1 MMVKTLQ
8 AKNLSLYDLEKKFNL
23 TLAEEEQFFTEWRED
38 LPAITESEKQSLD
51 RIKAN
56 YLNLNRRRPMLE
68 DMVKMV
74 VLSPLLDLA
83 EFYSRDFD
91 IQTEAEVEIFLE
103 DEDEIIKGYIDVL
116 TLKDD
121 LWVLVIES
129 KRTQVDV
136 MSALSQLLFY
146 MLNNPNLVKEVFGLM
161 TNGREFVFIK
171 LTQQETP
178 KYAYSKA
185 FDIQTRENELYSV
198 LSILKR
204 LGLRV
209 SG

>member
-1 MMVKTLQ
+1 MVKTLQ

-23 TLAEEEQFFTEWRED
+23 TLAEDEQFFTEWRED
-38 LPAITESEKQSLD
+38 LPTITDSQKQALD

-83 EFYSRDFD
+83 DFYSRDFD

-121 LWVLVIES
+121 LWILVIES

-146 MLNNPNLVKEVFGLM
+146 MLNNPNPVKETFGLM

-204 LGLRV
+204 LGSRV
-209 SG
+209 SR

>member
-1 MMVKTLQ
+1 MVKTLQ

-23 TLAEEEQFFTEWRED
+23 TLAEDEQFFSEWKEEF
-38 LPAITESEKQSLD
+38 PALTDSQKQALD

-56 YLNLNRRRPMLE
+56 YFNLNRRRPMLE

-83 EFYSRDFD
+83 EFYSRDFE
-91 IQTEAEVEIFLE
+91 IKTEAEVEFFLE
-103 DEDEIIKGYIDVL
+103 DEDEIIKGYIDIL

-146 MLNNPNLVKEVFGLM
+146 MLNNPNPVQETFGLM

-204 LGLRV
+204 LG
-209 SG
+209 SWASK

>member
-1 MMVKTLQ
+1 MVKSIP

-23 TLAEEEQFFTEWRED
+23 TLAEDEQFFTEWRED
-38 LPAITESEKQSLD
+38 LPAIADSEKQALD
-51 RIKAN
+51 RIKSN

-83 EFYSRDFD
+83 EFYSQDFD
-91 IQTEAEVEIFLE
+91 IQTEAEVEFFLE
-103 DEDEIIKGYIDVL
+103 DEDEVIKGYIDIL
-116 TLKDD
+116 TLKQD
-121 LWVLVIES
+121 LWILVIES

-146 MLNNPNLVKEVFGLM
+146 MLNNPNPVRETFGLI
-161 TNGREFVFIK
+161 TNGREFVFVK
-171 LTQQETP
+171 LSHQETP

-198 LSILKR
+198 LSLLKR
-204 LGLRV
+204 FGARV
-209 SG
+209 SA

>member
-1 MMVKTLQ
+1 MVKTLP

-23 TLAEEEQFFTEWRED
+23 TLAEDEQFFTEWKEE
-38 LPAITESEKQSLD
+38 LPAITDSEKQALD
-51 RIKAN
+51 RIKVN
-56 YLNLNRRRPMLE
+56 YLNLNRRRSLLE
-68 DMVKMV
+68 DLVKMV

-91 IQTEAEVEIFLE
+91 IQTEAEVEIILE
-103 DEDEIIKGYIDVL
+103 DEDEVIKGYIDVL

-121 LWVLVIES
+121 LWILVIES

-146 MLNNPNLVKEVFGLM
+146 MLNNPNFVQETFGLM
-161 TNGREFVFIK
+161 TNGREFVFVK

-178 KYAYSKA
+178 KYGYTKA
-185 FDIQTRENELYSV
+185 FDLQTRENELYSV

-204 LGLRV
+204 LSSPI

>member
-1 MMVKTLQ
+1 MVKTLQ

-23 TLAEEEQFFTEWRED
+23 TLAEDEQFFTEWRED
-38 LPAITESEKQSLD
+38 LPAITDSQKQALD

-83 EFYSRDFD
+83 DFYNQDFD

-121 LWVLVIES
+121 LWILVIES

-146 MLNNPNLVKEVFGLM
+146 MLNNPNPVQETFGLM

-204 LGLRV
+204 LGSRV
-209 SG
+209 SR

>member
-1 MMVKTLQ
+1 MAKTLQ

-23 TLAEEEQFFTEWRED
+23 ALAKDEQFFTEWREN
-38 LPAITESEKQSLD
+38 LPAITDSQKQALD
-51 RIKAN
+51 RIKTN

-83 EFYSRDFD
+83 DFYSRDFD

-121 LWVLVIES
+121 LWILVIES

-146 MLNNPNLVKEVFGLM
+146 MLNNPNPIKETFGLM

-171 LTQQETP
+171 LNQQETP

-185 FDIQTRENELYSV
+185 FDIQTRNNELYSV
-198 LSILKR
+198 LSILKH
-204 LGLRV
+204 LGSRV
-209 SG
+209 NE

>member
-1 MMVKTLQ
+1 MVKTLQ

>member
-1 MMVKTLQ
+1 MVKTLQ
-8 AKNLSLYDLEKKFNL
+8 AKNLSLYDLEKQFNL
-23 TLAEEEQFFTEWRED
+23 TLAEDEQFFTEWRED
-38 LPAITESEKQSLD
+38 LPAITDFDKQALD
-51 RIKAN
+51 RIKVN

-68 DMVKMV
+68 DLVKMV

-83 EFYSRDFD
+83 EFYNRDFD
-91 IQTEAEVEIFLE
+91 IKTEAEVEFFLE
-103 DEDEIIKGYIDVL
+103 DEDEVIKGYIDVL

-136 MSALSQLLFY
+136 MSALPQLLFY
-146 MLNNPNLVKEVFGLM
+146 MLNNPNPLQEMFGLM
-161 TNGREFVFIK
+161 TNGREFVFVK
-171 LTQQETP
+171 LTQQEMP
-178 KYAYSKA
+178 KYGYSKA
-185 FDIQTRENELYSV
+185 FDIQARENELYSV

-204 LGLRV
+204 LGSRV

>member
-1 MMVKTLQ
+1 MVKSIP

-23 TLAEEEQFFTEWRED
+23 TLAEDEQFFTEWRED
-38 LPAITESEKQSLD
+38 LPAIADLEKQALD
-51 RIKAN
+51 RIKSN

-83 EFYSRDFD
+83 EFYSQDFD
-91 IQTEAEVEIFLE
+91 IQTEAEVEFFLE
-103 DEDEIIKGYIDVL
+103 DEDEVIKGYIDIL
-116 TLKDD
+116 TLKQD
-121 LWVLVIES
+121 LWILVIES

-146 MLNNPNLVKEVFGLM
+146 MLNNPNPVRETFGLI
-161 TNGREFVFIK
+161 TNGREFVFVK
-171 LTQQETP
+171 LSHQETP

-198 LSILKR
+198 LSLLKR
-204 LGLRV
+204 FGARV
-209 SG
+209 SA

>member
-1 MMVKTLQ
+1 MVKSIP

-23 TLAEEEQFFTEWRED
+23 TLAEDEQFFTEWRED
-38 LPAITESEKQSLD
+38 LPAITDSEKQALD
-51 RIKAN
+51 RIKSN

-83 EFYSRDFD
+83 EFYSQDFD
-91 IQTEAEVEIFLE
+91 IQTEAEVEFFLE
-103 DEDEIIKGYIDVL
+103 DEDEVIKGYIDIL
-116 TLKDD
+116 TLKQD
-121 LWVLVIES
+121 LWILVIES

-146 MLNNPNLVKEVFGLM
+146 MLNNPNPVRETFGLI
-161 TNGREFVFIK
+161 TNGREFVFVK
-171 LTQQETP
+171 LSHQETP

-198 LSILKR
+198 LSLLKR
-204 LGLRV
+204 FGARV
-209 SG
+209 SA